1 METKLPT
8 TPQSYT
14 TTSYELVKCRSA
26 SFKFESV
33 KSAIER
39 EAIKTKYEEEKEE
52 KLKERR
58 KEMEKLIAE
67 NPHIVIDEETFL
79 SNYLFRDIY

>member
-1 METKLPT
+1 MEIKLPI
-8 TPQSYT
+8 TPQTYT
-14 TTSYELVKCRSA
+14 TTSYELIKCRLA

-33 KSAIER
+33 KSTIER
-39 EAIKTKYEEEKEE
+39 EAIKKKYEEEKEE
-52 KLKERR
+52 RLKARR

-79 SNYLFRDIY
+79 GNYLF